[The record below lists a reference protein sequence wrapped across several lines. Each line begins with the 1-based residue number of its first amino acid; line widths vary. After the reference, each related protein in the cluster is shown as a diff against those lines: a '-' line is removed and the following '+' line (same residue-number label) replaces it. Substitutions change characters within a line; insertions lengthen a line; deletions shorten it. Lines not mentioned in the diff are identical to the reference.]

1 MLTLY
6 HAPRSRSF
14 RTLWLLEEIGAPY
27 EMKVVP
33 IRRGDGSG
41 DGAGAEYRQIHPHA
55 KVPALTHDGEAVFET
70 PAIALYLTDLFAE
83 ADLGP
88 RVGEKGRGRY
98 LSWLAYSTGVIE
110 PAMLAKFLNI
120 PHRYGTF
127 GWGPPE
133 EVETVLARALAAGR
147 YLLGDKF
154 SAADIVIGGSF
165 PILLQAKFLPDTAE
179 FTGYADRLTARPA
192 YRRAQ
197 AKDAG

>member
-14 RTLWLLEEIGAPY
+14 RTLWLLEEIGVPY
-27 EMKVVP
+27 ELEVVT

-41 DGAGAEYRQIHPHA
+41 EDAGPKYREIHPHA
-55 KVPALTHDGEAVFET
+55 KVPALAHDGEVVFET

-98 LSWLAYSTGVIE
+98 LTWLAYSTGVIE
-110 PAMLAKFLNI
+110 PAMLEKFLKI

-133 EVETVLARALAAGR
+133 EVEAVLARALAVGP

-154 SAADIVIGGSF
+154 SAADVVIGGSF
-165 PILLQAKFLPDTAE
+165 PILLQAKFLPETPA
-179 FTGYADRLTARPA
+179 FTDYADRLTQRPA

-197 AKDAG
+197 AKDAE